1 MEPLQTAQVRRLA
14 VLGLALLG
22 SLSAGCE
29 TMNSLTSSFDGP
41 PAGSYTHVV
50 AYWNPEIVHTPD
62 PTHGGMD
69 LPGIAGRVYFADDTP
84 KLGANFSVDN
94 PSQIEFKACGEG
106 AIVVDLY
113 DPNRSEKDSGAAPLG
128 QWRYDSVT
136 LQRLL
141 RKDVIGWGYTLFLPW
156 PDYKPEYTR
165 IQLRL
170 RFEPA
175 KGGMAMYANSQPMTL
190 DNGLNKAPVVTSSD
204 RLLVPANQPAF
215 RNAVL
220 VPEGQQAPPTNPAGK
235 PPVQATSQP
244 LPGEGKQP
252 PPLPIVVIPPG
263 AGN

>member
-1 MEPLQTAQVRRLA
+1 MEPLQAPQVSRLA
-14 VLGLALLG
+14 FLGLALLG
-22 SLSAGCE
+22 SLSAGCA
-29 TMNSLTSSFDGP
+29 TMNSLAAISDGP
-41 PAGSYTHVV
+41 AGGPYTHVV

-69 LPGIAGRVYFADDTP
+69 VTGIAGRVYFVDDTP
-84 KLGANFSVDN
+84 KLGARFSVDN
-94 PSQIEFKACGEG
+94 PNEVDFRPSGEG
-106 AIVVDLY
+106 AVVVDLY
-113 DPNRSEKDSGAAPLG
+113 DPNRPEKDGGAVWLG

-141 RKDVIGWGYTLFLPW
+141 RKDVIGWGYTIFLPW
-156 PDYKPEYTR
+156 PDYKPEFTR

-190 DNGLNKAPVVTSSD
+190 DNGVNKPPVMTSNN
-204 RLLVPANQPAF
+204 RLLVPADQPAF

-220 VPEGQQAPPTNPAGK
+220 VPEGQQMTPNNAEGTA
-235 PPVQATSQP
+235 PVQATIQQ
-244 LPGEGKQP
+244 LPGPAKQP
-252 PPLPIVVIPPG
+252 PPLPLVVIPPG

>member
-1 MEPLQTAQVRRLA
+1 MSRLA
-14 VLGLALLG
+14 FLGLALLG

-29 TMNSLTSSFDGP
+29 TMNSLTTSFDGP
-41 PAGSYTHVV
+41 VGGPYTHVV
-50 AYWNPEIVHTPD
+50 TYWNPEIIHTPD

-69 LPGIAGRVYFADDTP
+69 VPGIAGRVYFVDDTP
-84 KLGANFSVDN
+84 KLGARFSVDN
-94 PSQIEFKACGEG
+94 PNEVEFRPSGEG

-113 DPNRSEKDSGAAPLG
+113 DPNRPEKDGAAPLG

-141 RKDVIGWGYTLFLPW
+141 RKDVIGWGYTIFLPW
-156 PDYKPEYTR
+156 PDYKPEFTR

-190 DNGLNKAPVVTSSD
+190 ENGVNKPPVMTSND

-220 VPEGQQAPPTNPAGK
+220 VPEGQQPPPANAPETA
-235 PPVQATSQP
+235 PVQTTNYPPPASANPTP
-244 LPGEGKQP
+244 LP
-252 PPLPIVVIPPG
+252 VMVIQPG
-263 AGN
+263 ARN